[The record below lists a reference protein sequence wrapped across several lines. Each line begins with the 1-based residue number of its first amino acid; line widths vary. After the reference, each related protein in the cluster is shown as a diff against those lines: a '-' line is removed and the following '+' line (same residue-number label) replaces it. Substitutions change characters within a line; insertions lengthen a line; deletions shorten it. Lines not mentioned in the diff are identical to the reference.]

1 MIALQELD
9 IEGDWDPDAHDR
21 QMAGLYGDDE
31 TVDDG
36 KPQWDDEIDIG
47 DIPISNDEEPV
58 QTVKKKKKKKK
69 GKEADSVD
77 QGEGVDVDAM
87 DADLERIEDDEE
99 WDGTEEMRKK
109 KLDEYMEEI
118 YGLDFNDMVRL
129 LLSQGHPY

>member
-58 QTVKKKKKKKK
+58 KTVKKKKKKKK

>member
-9 IEGDWDPDAHDR
+9 LEGDWDPDAHDR

-58 QTVKKKKKKKK
+58 KTVKKKKKKKK
-69 GKEADSVD
+69 GKEPDSVD

-87 DADLERIEDDEE
+87 DADVERIEDNEE

-129 LLSQGHPY
+129 LLLQGHPY

>member
-9 IEGDWDPDAHDR
+9 LEGDWDPDAHDR

-58 QTVKKKKKKKK
+58 KTVKKKKKKKK

-87 DADLERIEDDEE
+87 DADVERIEDNEE

-129 LLSQGHPY
+129 LLLQGHPY